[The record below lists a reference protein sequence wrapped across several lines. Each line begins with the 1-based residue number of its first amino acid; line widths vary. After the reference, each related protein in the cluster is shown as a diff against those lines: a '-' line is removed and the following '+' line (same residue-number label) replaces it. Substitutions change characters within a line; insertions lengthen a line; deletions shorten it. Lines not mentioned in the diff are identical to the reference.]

1 MSHDAGPE
9 CRNALTVDVE
19 DYFHASAFRATAP
32 PEDWARLP
40 SRVERN
46 TRKVLELLADSN
58 TRATFFILGWVAERY
73 PSLVRE
79 IQSAGHE
86 LGCHSY
92 AHPLLYKMT
101 PAQFRDDTS
110 HALAA
115 IEQASGVP
123 VRAYRAPSFS
133 VTEHSLWA
141 LEILLELGFTVDS
154 SIFPIRN
161 YLYGIPTAPRQPF
174 RIRFKGGELL
184 EYPLPTLKFG
194 GWAVPLT
201 GGAYL
206 RLMPWR
212 VQIRGLRGMAN
223 RAAPVV
229 LYFHPWELDP
239 DQPRLAGA
247 FGSRLYH
254 YAGLARAE
262 DRLRSILRSFP
273 FGTLSQMAQTATATY
288 EIVLSRSSKRRG
300 PAFVPAAPV
309 RESRRD
315 FPPE

>member
-1 MSHDAGPE
+1 MSNTAGPE

-40 SRVERN
+40 ARVERN
-46 TRKVLELLADSN
+46 TRKVLELLAESN

-92 AHPLLYKMT
+92 AHPLLYNIT
-101 PAQFRDDTS
+101 PAQFRADTS
-110 HALAA
+110 RALAA
-115 IEQASGVP
+115 IEQASGVRA
-123 VRAYRAPSFS
+123 RAYRAPSFS
-133 VTEHSLWA
+133 VTKCSLWA
-141 LEILLELGFTVDS
+141 LEILLELGFTMDS

-174 RIRFKGGELL
+174 RIRFQGGELL

-194 GWAVPLT
+194 GWNVPLT

-223 RAAPVV
+223 RAVPVV

-239 DQPRLAGA
+239 NQPRLAGA

-254 YAGLARAE
+254 YARLARTE
-262 DRLRSILRSFP
+262 DRLRSILQSFP
-273 FGTLSQMAQTATATY
+273 FGTLSQMTQSTTATY
-288 EIVLSRSSKRRG
+288 EIAFSCSSKRKG
-300 PAFVPAAPV
+300 PVFVPAEPL
-309 RESRRD
+309 REPRQNFRTY
-315 FPPE
+315 

>member
-1 MSHDAGPE
+1 MSERNGNPV
-9 CRNALTVDVE
+9 RNALTVDVE
-19 DYFHASAFRATAP
+19 DYFHASAFREKAP
-32 PEDWARLP
+32 PENWSRLP
-40 SRVERN
+40 ARVEQN

-58 TRATFFILGWVAERY
+58 THATFFILGWVAERY
-73 PSLVRE
+73 PSLIRE

-92 AHPLLYKMT
+92 AHPLLYDIT
-101 PAQFRDDTS
+101 PTQFRDDTS
-110 HALAA
+110 RALAA
-115 IEQASGVP
+115 IEQASGIP

-141 LEILLELGFTVDS
+141 LEILLELGFMVDS

-174 RIRFKGGELL
+174 RIRFQGGELL

-194 GWAVPLT
+194 GWTVPLT

-206 RLMPWR
+206 RLMPWW

-239 DQPRLAGA
+239 DQPRLAGE

-254 YAGLARAE
+254 YARLARTE
-262 DRLRSILRSFP
+262 DRLRGILRSFP
-273 FGTLSQMAQTATATY
+273 FGTLSQLAQTATATY
-288 EIVLSRSSKRRG
+288 EIALSCSSKRKG
-300 PAFVPAAPV
+300 PAFVPAAPLLEP
-309 RESRRD
+309 RQNLRTY
-315 FPPE
+315 